1 MKIIHR
7 YGFLLKAYP
16 RKLIHSECVKRK
28 FIPRRS
34 FYVTCPPSFSKE
46 LRLRN
51 AFATC
56 KRKIKIVGWTSV
68 DWKIGHDL
76 AGNFEANDKNHKNG
90 EVVKEAKRQGI
101 RHRTMLLQQHGD
113 AKYMVRISMIK
124 TDPVTIAQMLNCL
137 SPLRFLTTT
146 SCLQG

>member
-1 MKIIHR
+1 M
-7 YGFLLKAYP
+7 
-16 RKLIHSECVKRK
+16 
-28 FIPRRS
+28 
-34 FYVTCPPSFSKE
+34 
-46 LRLRN
+46 
-51 AFATC
+51 
-56 KRKIKIVGWTSV
+56 

-90 EVVKEAKRQGI
+90 EVVKEAKRQRI